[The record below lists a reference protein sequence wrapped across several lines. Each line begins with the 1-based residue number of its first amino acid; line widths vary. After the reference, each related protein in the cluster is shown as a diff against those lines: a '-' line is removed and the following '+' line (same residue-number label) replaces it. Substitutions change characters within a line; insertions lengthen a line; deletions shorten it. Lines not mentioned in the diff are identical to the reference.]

1 MTVKNRINFLNM
13 TAENPVDQSV
23 EACIEESEA
32 VMHPTVDA
40 ALRNAGIKPSEVRL
54 WKAVLEAV
62 LVENQAT

>member
-54 WKAVLEAV
+54 
-62 LVENQAT
+62 